1 MNFGV
6 RVVLTLISFSFIYLC
21 LYYSFFELCLF
32 WSLYFLWFG
41 GGILKSLTLK
51 NVAEFLEIYSFYTFV
66 VNIQLILEYSKYLP
80 TTLDLT

>member
-1 MNFGV
+1 MASKVEWPGNNSSLSGILGYRLKNFCEY
-6 RVVLTLISFSFIYLC
+6 VVVAIMKSN
-21 LYYSFFELCLF
+21 
-32 WSLYFLWFG
+32 G

-66 VNIQLILEYSKYLP
+66 VNIQLILGYSNYLP